1 MTNPFDAVDGEFLV
15 LVNAAGEHCLWPV
28 FADVPQGWGAVCGPA
43 GRAECLRYVSDNWID
58 PRPRRLAGSH

>member
-1 MTNPFDAVDGEFLV
+1 MNNPFDAVDGDFLV
-15 LVNAAGEHCLWPV
+15 LVNAAGEHCLWPA

-43 GRAECLRYVSDNWID
+43 GRTECLRYVSDNWID